1 MSLGG
6 TNTFSFSLGGSAYL
20 FGVLSWYLCIHTYM
34 HACMHAYLPTYLP
47 TYVHKCTRTYIYIY
61 IYTNTYVY
69 THRHTD
75 TDTHTHTH
83 IYIYIPA
90 YNRCICPY
98 RTMQVGNVKLHPTPQ
113 PRPFRQS
120 EEERLFYKIN
130 TYQDLRGECLRSTM
144 IYPCWLM
151 IGWLIEIYPS
161 T

>member
-6 TNTFSFSLGGSAYL
+6 TSTFSFFSLGGSAYL

-34 HACMHAYLPTYLP
+34 HTYLR
-47 TYVHKCTRTYIYIY
+47 TYVRTYVRTYINAHTHIYKYICL
-61 IYTNTYVY
+61 
-69 THRHTD
+69 H
-75 TDTHTHTH
+75 TDTHTH
-83 IYIYIPA
+83 ILYIYIPA

-151 IGWLIEIYPS
+151 IGWLIEIYQS